1 MMVQIV
7 TETLARYATVL
18 QVVDGLEPWS
28 VYDCFLPNP
37 FRFVIDS
44 SAYHWHYIVC
54 DTESIIVYTTKKKF
68 RCKSPLLDDIFII
81 LPLRVAQFVPHSFSS
96 VK

>member
-7 TETLARYATVL
+7 TEALPVL
-18 QVVDGLEPWS
+18 QVVDGVQPWS

-37 FRFVIDS
+37 FRFIIDS
-44 SAYHWHYIVC
+44 SAYHWQYIVC
-54 DTESIIVYTTKKKF
+54 DSEIIIVYTTEKKF
-68 RCKSPLLDDIFII
+68 KYKSPLLDDIFITL
-81 LPLRVAQFVPHSFSS
+81 LPRVAHFVPHTFSS